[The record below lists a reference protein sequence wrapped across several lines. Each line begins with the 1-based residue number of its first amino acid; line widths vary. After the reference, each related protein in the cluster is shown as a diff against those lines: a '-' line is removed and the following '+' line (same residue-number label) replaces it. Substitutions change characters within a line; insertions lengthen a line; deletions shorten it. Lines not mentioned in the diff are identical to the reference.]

1 MSETIVKNSMFQFDP
16 SWLKALKAP
25 VAIALAVA
33 LVAQLLLALLIGGG
47 SAMAPAATDV
57 RLLAFDKDAVTGIDI
72 RAGNEADGEASGSLT
87 LIRGADGWTL
97 ADLNGFPASDTRM
110 QQLLDS
116 LASLTRPLPVGTS
129 SDARQRFKVAD
140 DDFERRITLRG
151 DDGELVT
158 LIVGDS
164 PGFRRLFARVAGE
177 DAVYDLRLALTD
189 LSADSDDWIDRG
201 RLQLDRGKVQRVSG
215 ADWILIRGDDGWQLQ
230 DSGQPPDADAV
241 DDLLG
246 SLTSLGYSGVLGT
259 DAKPEYGLDTPAAT
273 FDIGLAD
280 GATRSYRVGALA
292 DSDDYV
298 LKSDEDPYFYR
309 LANFELSG
317 LLDMTAA
324 TLLGEA
330 VTELDDA
337 SEPTSEPALE
347 PALIS
352 GSEPKSESAADP
364 GTEPRVEP
372 ALDAESASSAVD
384 TDANEQPAPQ
394 VE

>member
-1 MSETIVKNSMFQFDP
+1 MSETIVKNSMFRFDP

-33 LVAQLLLALLIGGG
+33 LVAQLLLALLVGGG
-47 SAMAPAATDV
+47 SQWRRLLPTSGYWRSTRTRSRVSTFAPATRPTARRQRT
-57 RLLAFDKDAVTGIDI
+57 
-72 RAGNEADGEASGSLT
+72 LT
-87 LIRGADGWTL
+87 LIRDADGWTL
-97 ADLNGFPASDTRM
+97 ADLDGFPASDTRM
-110 QQLLDS
+110 QQRLLGQPGEPDS
-116 LASLTRPLPVGTS
+116 TIAGG
-129 SDARQRFKVAD
+129 DQQHARQRFNVAD
-140 DDFERRITLRG
+140 DDFERRVTLRG

-201 RLQLDRGKVQRVSG
+201 RLQLDRGKVQRVAG

-230 DSGQPPDADAV
+230 DSDQSPDTDAV

-259 DAKPEYGLDTPAAT
+259 DAKPGIGLDTPAAT
-273 FDIGLAD
+273 FAIGLAD

-292 DSDDYV
+292 DTDDYV
-298 LKSDEDPYFYR
+298 LKVGRRPFYR
-309 LANFELSG
+309 LADFELSG

-347 PALIS
+347 PASIS